1 MIWYKSSIQERSSP
15 LGAKMGRG
23 LPVCQQIRE
32 KIIEMFKN
40 NVPQRKIGRDLD
52 ISPSTVHNIIKRFKE
67 SGGIS
72 VRKGQGRKPKLNNRD
87 LRSLRRH
94 CIKNRPSSI
103 SDITT
108 WAQDYFG
115 KPLSSTTICSYIHKC
130 QLKLYCAKRKPYVN
144 SVQKH
149 RRLLWARRHLGW
161 TITQWKRVL
170 WSDESVFQVFFGR
183 NGCRVLRTKEE
194 KDHPDCYQQQVQK
207 PGSVMVWGC
216 VSALGKGNLHFCDG
230 TINAEKYIEI
240 LEHNMLPSRRHLF
253 QGRPCIFQQ
262 DNAKPHSAHITKS
275 WLRRKRV
282 RVLDWPACSPDLSPI
297 ENVWRILKRKMRQR
311 RPRTVAHLKTCLQEE
326 WDKITPET
334 LHHLVSSVPK
344 RLFKCCEKEWQH
356 YKVVNALLS
365 QLFLECVAGLNDRK
379 GCIFTND
386 MKLTRQ
392 NMKYFVHIV
401 CNKIQVKVNLEITT
415 FFFYL
420 LFPYCPS
427 FFWFGVVCKHQNAS
441 IILILLHLE

>member
-1 MIWYKSSIQERSSP
+1 
-15 LGAKMGRG
+15 MGEDRQFANKY
-23 LPVCQQIRE
+23 VR

-94 CIKNRPSSI
+94 CIKNLHSSI

-115 KPLSSTTICSYIHKC
+115 KPLSSTTIRSYIHKC

-144 SVQKH
+144 SVQKR

-161 TITQWKRVL
+161 TITHSGERVL
-170 WSDESVFQVFFGR
+170 WSDESVFQVFLG
-183 NGCRVLRTKEE
+183 GMDAVVLRTKEE

-240 LEHNMLPSRRHLF
+240 LEHNMLPSRRHLSRDVHAYF
-253 QGRPCIFQQ
+253 NKTMQNHILP
-262 DNAKPHSAHITKS
+262 HITKS

-311 RPRTVAHLKTCLQEE
+311 RPRTVAHLKTCCRKNGTKLHLKHFITWCLQS
-326 WDKITPET
+326 
-334 LHHLVSSVPK
+334 LNV
-344 RLFKCCEKEWQH
+344 FKCCEKEWQH

-365 QLFLECVAGLNDRK
+365 QLFVGMCCRSE
-379 GCIFTND
+379 
-386 MKLTRQ
+386 
-392 NMKYFVHIV
+392 
-401 CNKIQVKVNLEITT
+401 
-415 FFFYL
+415 
-420 LFPYCPS
+420 
-427 FFWFGVVCKHQNAS
+427 
-441 IILILLHLE
+441 

>member
-23 LPVCQQIRE
+23 SPVCQQIRE

-52 ISPSTVHNIIKRFKE
+52 ISPSTVHNKIKRFKE
-67 SGGIS
+67 
-72 VRKGQGRKPKLNNRD
+72 
-87 LRSLRRH
+87 
-94 CIKNRPSSI
+94 
-103 SDITT
+103 
-108 WAQDYFG
+108 
-115 KPLSSTTICSYIHKC
+115 C

-144 SVQKH
+144 SVQKR

-183 NGCRVLRTKEE
+183 NGRRR
-194 KDHPDCYQQQVQK
+194 
-207 PGSVMVWGC
+207 SVMVWGC

-344 RLFKCCEKEWQH
+344 RLLS
-356 YKVVNALLS
+356 VVKRN
-365 QLFLECVAGLNDRK
+365 GN
-379 GCIFTND
+379 
-386 MKLTRQ
+386 
-392 NMKYFVHIV
+392 
-401 CNKIQVKVNLEITT
+401 ITK
-415 FFFYL
+415 
-420 LFPYCPS
+420 
-427 FFWFGVVCKHQNAS
+427 W
-441 IILILLHLE
+441 

>member
-1 MIWYKSSIQERSSP
+1 
-15 LGAKMGRG
+15 MGRG
-23 LPVCQQIRE
+23 SPVCQQIRE

-40 NVPQRKIGRDLD
+40 NVPHRKMGRDLD
-52 ISPSTVHNIIKRFKE
+52 ISPSTMHNIIKRFKE

-94 CIKNRPSSI
+94 CIKNRHSSI

-115 KPLSSTTICSYIHKC
+115 KPLSSTTIRSYIHKC

-144 SVQKH
+144 S
-149 RRLLWARRHLGW
+149 LLWARRHLGW

-183 NGCRVLRTKEE
+183 NVRRVLRTKEE

-240 LEHNMLPSRRHLF
+240 LERNMLPSRRHLF
-253 QGRPCIFQQ
+253 QGHPCIFQQ

-297 ENVWRILKRKMRQR
+297 ENVWRILKRK
-311 RPRTVAHLKTCLQEE
+311 
-326 WDKITPET
+326 ITPET

-344 RLFKCCEKEWQH
+344 RLLS
-356 YKVVNALLS
+356 VVKRN
-365 QLFLECVAGLNDRK
+365 GN
-379 GCIFTND
+379 
-386 MKLTRQ
+386 
-392 NMKYFVHIV
+392 
-401 CNKIQVKVNLEITT
+401 ITK
-415 FFFYL
+415 
-420 LFPYCPS
+420 
-427 FFWFGVVCKHQNAS
+427 W
-441 IILILLHLE
+441 